1 MAPPRTR
8 QQQNASAHGSGPMI
22 STFLLHRLVSRPR
35 TLFALIV
42 FLAQTP
48 PAAWHA
54 AAESDFQVRTTTDLV
69 RLCSVQESDPTFAA
83 ASHFCEG
90 FMVGV
95 FRVLE
100 KKETTQSKKKMSF
113 CRRARIPSRHEV
125 ITAFVAWAKADR
137 QRLALPANR
146 EITSFLTRRYPC
158 PIGI

>member
-1 MAPPRTR
+1 MGRPPPGH
-8 QQQNASAHGSGPMI
+8 QQNASAHGDGGMI
-22 STFLLHRLVSRPR
+22 RTFLLHRPVSRPW

-48 PAAWHA
+48 PASWHT
-54 AAESDFQVRTTTDLV
+54 AAESDFQIRTTTDLV

-100 KKETTQSKKKMSF
+100 KRETTQSKKKMSF
-113 CRRARIPSRHEV
+113 CRRARIPSRQEV
-125 ITAFVAWAKADR
+125 ITAFAAWAKDDR
-137 QRLALPANR
+137 RRLALPANK
-146 EITSFLTRRYPC
+146 EIASFLTRRYPC